1 LLRNSVRNTQSA
13 VSVPV
18 HHGFFQFKTYVVMK
32 FATFWNNGK
41 AILVVIW
48 KVKPNLIP
56 VTGSSH
62 VDVIA
67 LGEVVASEIDIKRE
81 N

>member
-1 LLRNSVRNTQSA
+1 
-13 VSVPV
+13 
-18 HHGFFQFKTYVVMK
+18 MK
-32 FATFWNNGK
+32 FATFCNNVK

-48 KVKPNLIP
+48 KVKPNLIS

>member
-1 LLRNSVRNTQSA
+1 
-13 VSVPV
+13 
-18 HHGFFQFKTYVVMK
+18 MK